1 MEYGSE
7 WASDNIVVGAFES
20 ELKKSLSQGA
30 SLLKI
35 EHWTLKISRL
45 RRYNI

>member
-20 ELKKSLSQGA
+20 ELKKKPLPSLSSRKGLTN
-30 SLLKI
+30 LLELLAEK
-35 EHWTLKISRL
+35 
-45 RRYNI
+45 

>member
-20 ELKKSLSQGA
+20 ELSK
-30 SLLKI
+30 
-35 EHWTLKISRL
+35 HNT
-45 RRYNI
+45 NIINLT